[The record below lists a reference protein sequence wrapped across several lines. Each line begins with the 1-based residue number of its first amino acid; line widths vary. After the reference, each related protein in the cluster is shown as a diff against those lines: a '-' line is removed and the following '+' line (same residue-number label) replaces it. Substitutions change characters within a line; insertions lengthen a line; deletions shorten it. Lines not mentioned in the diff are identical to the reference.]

1 MTARSDAG
9 WTVAG
14 RPGRRLIAALL
25 LGLMA
30 IISACAARSSGSVV
44 KPVATR
50 TPTAPTPEP
59 RRQSPLNQAHPA
71 PATPLRVEL
80 WGDSLGQQTAD
91 YLRYFFGVGGKATAI
106 VHAFGGTSI
115 CDWFPDMQKELN
127 PADPTAFHPQVAVLE
142 FNGDSGT
149 PCMSD
154 LAGSKLLGQ
163 DLVQKYLADSTAAI
177 DLFTRAKVPVYFVTN
192 PLDSVKSQR
201 FINFDQIGQLFSQMP
216 KLHPAG
222 GLVRWID
229 AASPL
234 EDHGHFTYTLPC
246 QPWETCTGAAPDGSR
261 TVTVRQEDGLHF
273 CPVDLYQDA
282 GGNWLCPT
290 AMPGAV
296 RYAVAISGPVLRD
309 FGLTGPGG

>member
-1 MTARSDAG
+1 MTARSNAG

-30 IISACAARSSGSVV
+30 LVPACSAGASSGL
-44 KPVATR
+44 KPVAPR
-50 TPTAPTPEP
+50 TPVSTMPPGDG
-59 RRQSPLNQAHPA
+59 PLDQAHPA
-71 PATPLRVEL
+71 AQLRVEL

-91 YLRYFFGVGGKATAI
+91 YLRYFFGAGGKATAA

-115 CDWFPDMQKELN
+115 CDWLPDMRKELN
-127 PADPTAFHPQVAVLE
+127 PANPAAFHPQVAVLE

-154 LAGSKLLGQ
+154 LVGNMLLGQ
-163 DLVQKYLADSTAAI
+163 DLVRKYLADSAAAI
-177 DLFTRAKVPVYFVTN
+177 DLFTRANVPVYFVTN

-201 FINFDQIGQLFSQMP
+201 FVNFDQIGQLFSQMP

-222 GLVRWID
+222 GFVRWID

-234 EDHGHFTYTLPC
+234 EDHGRFTYTLPC
-246 QPWETCTGAAPDGSR
+246 EPWETCTGVAPDGTR

-273 CPVDLYQDA
+273 CPVNLYQDA

-290 AMPGAV
+290 VMPGAV
-296 RYAVAISGPVLRD
+296 RYAMAIAGPVLRD